1 MSASAPMTRTAERR
15 KSPRHNMRGSVEIII
30 EDGLSYLGSIRDIS
44 LDGCF
49 IESKDKKE
57 LDETLRLKLSV
68 GANFEI
74 TGMVLRIEKDGFA
87 VKFLNAE
94 TAT

>member
-1 MSASAPMTRTAERR
+1 
-15 KSPRHNMRGSVEIII
+15 MRGTVEVIV
-30 EDGLSYLGSIRDIS
+30 DGGQSYKLGSVRDIG

-49 IESKDKKE
+49 IETKESKE
-57 LDETLRLKLSV
+57 LLEMLRLKLSV

-74 TGMVLRIEKDGFA
+74 TGMVLRIEKDGIA

-94 TAT
+94 NHL